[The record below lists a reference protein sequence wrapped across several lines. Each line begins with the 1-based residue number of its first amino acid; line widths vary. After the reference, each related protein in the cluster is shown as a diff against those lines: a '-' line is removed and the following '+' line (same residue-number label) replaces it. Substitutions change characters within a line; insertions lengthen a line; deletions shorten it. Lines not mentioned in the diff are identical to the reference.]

1 MIKHKAMEYTS
12 MKMVLDTKV
21 TGIRTFKKVKAK
33 KNGLMDPISSAN
45 IEMVRRMVK
54 VTMFGLTTQNMMVTG
69 STII

>member
-1 MIKHKAMEYTS
+1 MEYTS

-33 KNGLMDPISSAN
+33 KNGLMDPISLAN

>member
-33 KNGLMDPISSAN
+33 KNGLMDPISLAN